1 MNKIPIIVLNNSSS
15 FKLSDDL
22 IEKTQFVSMRNF
34 TLSKNPIAT
43 TGIGPCL
50 GIGISYGGINYL
62 EHAIP
67 IEFVKKNGESIK
79 RMEEVIKQF
88 IKHDCIPYIY
98 LFVSTASV
106 EDLQN
111 IFTILNKFE
120 LIGKKK
126 VILCDCIY
134 FFQHMTEGNFYYGI
148 YNNKVFFFDKKI
160 ENKNLKYNA
169 SKLKIN
175 KENLEIKELEIGDF
189 VKIKG
194 NSNNIYI
201 IFNYDIASSK
211 YFLFNLSIRYNEEK
225 LQKKNQY
232 SMLPF
237 ITYRNKNQLNIS
249 NELPVEPIPKYV
261 QNFISEHNNS
271 KPFFNARN
279 ISSNNNNSNLPFF
292 NAKSNFNN

>member
-1 MNKIPIIVLNNSSS
+1 
-15 FKLSDDL
+15 
-22 IEKTQFVSMRNF
+22 
-34 TLSKNPIAT
+34 
-43 TGIGPCL
+43 
-50 GIGISYGGINYL
+50 
-62 EHAIP
+62 
-67 IEFVKKNGESIK
+67 
-79 RMEEVIKQF
+79 
-88 IKHDCIPYIY
+88 
-98 LFVSTASV
+98 
-106 EDLQN
+106 
-111 IFTILNKFE
+111 
-120 LIGKKK
+120 
-126 VILCDCIY
+126 
-134 FFQHMTEGNFYYGI
+134 MTEGNFYYGI

-169 SKLKIN
+169 SNLKIN
-175 KENLEIKELEIGDF
+175 KKNLEIKELEIGDF

-194 NSNNIYI
+194 NSDNIYI

-211 YFLFNLSIRYNEEK
+211 YLLFNLSIRYNEEE

-279 ISSNNNNSNLPFF
+279 NIYNDNNNNLPFF
-292 NAKSNFNN
+292 NAKNKFE

>member
-1 MNKIPIIVLNNSSS
+1 MNKISRIVLNNSS

-22 IEKTQFVSMRNF
+22 IEKTQFIRARHF

-43 TGIGPCL
+43 HGIGPCVA
-50 GIGISYGGINYL
+50 IGISCGGINYL
-62 EHAIP
+62 EHATP
-67 IEFVKKNGESIK
+67 NDFDKKNGESIK

-98 LFVSTASV
+98 LFVSTVSMN
-106 EDLQN
+106 DLEN
-111 IFTILNKFE
+111 IFTILNKFG
-120 LIGKKK
+120 LIKKNK

-134 FFQHMTEGNFYYGI
+134 FFQHMSEGNFYYGI
-148 YNNKVFFFDKKI
+148 YDNKVFFFDKKI

-169 SKLKIN
+169 SNLKIN
-175 KENLEIKELEIGDF
+175 KKNLEIKELKIGDF

-194 NSNNIYI
+194 NSDNIYI
-201 IFNYDIASSK
+201 IFNYDIASAK
-211 YFLFNLSIRYNEEK
+211 YVLFNLSSRYNEEE

-237 ITYRNKNQLNIS
+237 ITDRNKNQLNIS
-249 NELPVEPIPKYV
+249 NELPVQPIPKYV

-271 KPFFNARN
+271 LPFFNARN
-279 ISSNNNNSNLPFF
+279 YISNDNNNNLPFF
-292 NAKSNFNN
+292 NAKNKFE